1 MKKLILFLCVG
12 VFVPLLFLSTA
23 FAANTTTVNLEN
35 ISSDHSILEN
45 GDGVHFDLKLSQ
57 VQNTDTLVTL
67 NFASSTAQATT
78 DFKLRYQQTYDD
90 IPINQNNEALVTIPA
105 GELSVR
111 ITVHS
116 MYDRL
121 DEGLEY
127 INMQI
132 SAITNNINLGQNLS
146 DSIAIED
153 TNDESVYYASTDGVN
168 NINDVD
174 AITGTYGKPF
184 SLNFGLYYLSQAKY
198 THPEKT
204 TLIIKDGIYRDVNSK
219 FTNRSGT
226 AENPIVIRAEHSG
239 NVLFVGDRTDLERDG
254 IEENGLMIQEA
265 SYVIIEGISFIN
277 HGVGVKIFQNG
288 DANLSPTSNVTIEN
302 CSFTD
307 NGHAGI
313 NVIHSSHVTVK
324 NSFFM
329 GSIPAE
335 NSLDSNGNLCGSDSL
350 CAIQDYGVA
359 VYNSDHTSILD
370 NLFVGR
376 HHQVVSF
383 KEGDTEGLVERNT
396 FVGALYTAIFLGQ
409 NYLENKPKSTNLT
422 ARYNIVMDTED
433 FPVKSPIRIDNV
445 ENATVEYNYFEDFD
459 YSTNLSAIYILARAK
474 GNINIHNNILAFS
487 QNNYRSGGFEIE
499 DRTDAGEGFRYDGCP
514 SNETNINISNNVLYK
529 VHHVLT
535 ENGCSNRANLTN
547 NQAYK
552 LFINAPSIDEPNDP
566 VEQDLSAGDYDT
578 LYQQLTQPII
588 DYAANH

>member
-1 MKKLILFLCVG
+1 MKKLIIFLCVE

-23 FAANTTTVNLEN
+23 FAANTTINLEN
-35 ISSDHSILEN
+35 ISSDNSILEN

-57 VQNTDTLVTL
+57 IQNTDTLVTL
-67 NFASSTAQATT
+67 NFSSSTAQATT
-78 DFKLRYQQTYDD
+78 DFKLRYQQSYDD
-90 IPINQNNEALVTIPA
+90 IPINQNNEAQITIPA

-116 MYDRL
+116 VYDCL
-121 DEGLEY
+121 DEELEY
-127 INMQI
+127 INVQI
-132 SAITNNINLGQNLS
+132 NAVTNNILFGQNLS

-153 TNDESVYYASTDGVN
+153 NTYDDSFYYASTDGVSG
-168 NINDVD
+168 ND
-174 AITGTYGKPF
+174 GSCSQPF
-184 SLNFGLYYLSQAKY
+184 SLSNGLYYLTQAKD
-198 THPEKT
+198 TNPEKT
-204 TLIIKDGIYRDVNSK
+204 TLIIKDGTYRDVNSQ
-219 FTNRSGT
+219 FVLRSGT
-226 AENPIVIRAEHSG
+226 AENPIVIRAEYPG
-239 NVLFVGDRTDLERDG
+239 NVFFVGERTDAERDG
-254 IEENGLMIQEA
+254 SEDYGLMIQEA
-265 SYVIIEGISFIN
+265 SHVVIKDISFIN
-277 HGVGVKIFQNG
+277 YGVGVKIYHNG

-359 VYNSDHTSILD
+359 VYNSNHTSILD

-409 NYLENKPKSTNLT
+409 NYIDNNPKSTNLT

-459 YSTNLSAIYILARAK
+459 YSNNLSAIYILSRAK
-474 GNINIHNNILAFS
+474 GNINIRNNILAFS
-487 QNNYRSGGFEIE
+487 QNNARSGGFEIE
-499 DRTDAGEGFRYDGCP
+499 DRTDEGDGYRYDGCP

-535 ENGCSNRANLTN
+535 ENNCSNQANLMN
-547 NQAYK
+547 NRAYK
-552 LFINAPSIDEPNDP
+552 LFIDDPSVDEPNDP
-566 VEQDLSAGDYDT
+566 VEQYLSAGDYNT